1 MTQQIQDKF
10 NELYPASESGTHN
23 VRKSL
28 YNVFKAGW
36 EACLQAQEEPA
47 SGTRN
52 GFYIPIV
59 ESEEGWGSKHDGYM
73 VGFTIE
79 DLEERRKVFEAANT
93 EKYGYYYERPV
104 RYIPIVLSPKAV
116 ETMSATEKERTRH
129 CVWFD
134 DIDDFRFGE

>member
-1 MTQQIQDKF
+1 M
-10 NELYPASESGTHN
+10 
-23 VRKSL
+23 RKD
-28 YNVFKAGW
+28 G
-36 EACLQAQEEPA
+36 
-47 SGTRN
+47 
-52 GFYIPIV
+52 
-59 ESEEGWGSKHDGYM
+59 GSKHDGYM

-104 RYIPIVLSPKAV
+104 RYIPVVLSPKAV

>member
-36 EACLQAQEEPA
+36 EACLQAQEKPV

-73 VGFTIE
+73 VTFVTPNFTNINGE
-79 DLEERRKVFEAANT
+79 EAAND
-93 EKYGYYYERPV
+93 V
-104 RYIPIVLSPKAV
+104 IVLTLGNALKDLENV
-116 ETMSATEKERTRH
+116 
-129 CVWFD
+129 
-134 DIDDFRFGE
+134 